1 MIINKLIFSL
11 ALILLITACSK
22 KIENESSIKEKSLEL
37 QVLEAY
43 QEGKKSLED
52 GDSLFAAKKFN
63 EAEIL
68 FPQSIWA
75 PKSALMAAYA
85 YYIQDYYGDAIAE
98 LIRFQRVY
106 PQNNNLDYV
115 SYLLAICYYEQIVD
129 EKKDL
134 QSIINAKKTFEKVI
148 KELGIDIKIICKRI
162 EEIAHQNEHRES
174 YDICLSRAVSNIS
187 TLNEFSLP
195 LLKLDGM
202 SICIKGN
209 HISNEIISSEYSAKI
224 LGGEMI
230 NYSTISDRSTIVVY
244 KKIKKTPSLYPRKT
258 GIPKKSPLELS

>member
-1 MIINKLIFSL
+1 MLANLLNSDQIEKVNEFANLIYS
-11 ALILLITACSK
+11 
-22 KIENESSIKEKSLEL
+22 EN
-37 QVLEAY
+37 
-43 QEGKKSLED
+43 
-52 GDSLFAAKKFN
+52 KKFN
-63 EAEIL
+63 LTGLKNIEDIKNIL
-68 FPQSIWA
+68 IYESIL
-75 PKSALMAAYA
+75 SLNYA
-85 YYIQDYYGDAIAE
+85 NLNLEDSSKVIDLGTGAGIPGIPFKIMYDKAK
-98 LIRFQRVY
+98 LI
-106 PQNNNLDYV
+106 L
-115 SYLLAICYYEQIVD
+115 VD
-129 EKKDL
+129 SNHKKCNF
-134 QSIINAKKTFEKVI
+134 IEKVI

-209 HISNEIISSEYSAKI
+209 HISNEIISSEYSAKV

-258 GIPKKSPLELS
+258 GIPKKCPLELS

>member
-1 MIINKLIFSL
+1 MLSNLLNSDQIEKVNEFANLIYS
-11 ALILLITACSK
+11 
-22 KIENESSIKEKSLEL
+22 EN
-37 QVLEAY
+37 
-43 QEGKKSLED
+43 
-52 GDSLFAAKKFN
+52 KKFN
-63 EAEIL
+63 LTGLKNIEDIKNIL
-68 FPQSIWA
+68 IYESIH
-75 PKSALMAAYA
+75 SLNYA
-85 YYIQDYYGDAIAE
+85 NLNLEDSSKVIDLGTGAGIPGIPFKIMYDKAK
-98 LIRFQRVY
+98 LI
-106 PQNNNLDYV
+106 L
-115 SYLLAICYYEQIVD
+115 VD
-129 EKKDL
+129 SNHKKCNF
-134 QSIINAKKTFEKVI
+134 IEKVI

-209 HISNEIISSEYSAKI
+209 HISNEIISSEYSAKV

>member
-1 MIINKLIFSL
+1 MLSNLLNSDQIEKVNEFANLIYS
-11 ALILLITACSK
+11 
-22 KIENESSIKEKSLEL
+22 EN
-37 QVLEAY
+37 
-43 QEGKKSLED
+43 
-52 GDSLFAAKKFN
+52 KKFN
-63 EAEIL
+63 LTGLKNIEDIKNIL
-68 FPQSIWA
+68 IYESIH
-75 PKSALMAAYA
+75 SLNYA
-85 YYIQDYYGDAIAE
+85 NLNLEDSSKVIDLGTGAGIPGIPFKIMYDKAK
-98 LIRFQRVY
+98 LI
-106 PQNNNLDYV
+106 L
-115 SYLLAICYYEQIVD
+115 VD
-129 EKKDL
+129 SNHKKCNF
-134 QSIINAKKTFEKVI
+134 IEKVI

-209 HISNEIISSEYSAKI
+209 HISNEIISSEYSAKV

-230 NYSTISDRSTIVVY
+230 NYSTISDMSTIVVY
-244 KKIKKTPSLYPRKT
+244 KKIKKTPILYPRKT